1 MKKVISEELNY
12 IKYLFD
18 YKKGVV
24 ISEQSVVTDTTTFD
38 PSNKTKSTIN
48 QTKSVNL
55 PVVDEPE
62 PSPSKPAISTTQTV
76 STTNV
81 NTVELE
87 SQKKQLE
94 TQLSSIQSSL
104 DVLNRKNETEE
115 RQRVESSII
124 KKIEDLDT
132 YLRSNCGKKMT
143 KLCKEYLKEKNSY
156 NQQMATLRNLATKEG
171 PNMEKNEKDAADKT
185 QKWITVVN
193 NIISLFTSAIAATK
207 LAKTQ

>member
-24 ISEQSVVTDTTTFD
+24 ISEQSVVTDTTTLD

-48 QTKSVNL
+48 QTKSANL

-62 PSPSKPAISTTQTV
+62 PSPSKPTISTTQTV

-87 SQKKQLE
+87 SQK
-94 TQLSSIQSSL
+94 
-104 DVLNRKNETEE
+104 
-115 RQRVESSII
+115 
-124 KKIEDLDT
+124 
-132 YLRSNCGKKMT
+132 
-143 KLCKEYLKEKNSY
+143 
-156 NQQMATLRNLATKEG
+156 
-171 PNMEKNEKDAADKT
+171 
-185 QKWITVVN
+185 N
-193 NIISLFTSAIAATK
+193 N
-207 LAKTQ
+207 